1 MRFSGDRLLLQRYA
15 AFMTQSAYPVTVS
28 GNISAEAAMEAVPLR
43 RIVVASFIGTA
54 VEFYDFYIYAT
65 ATALVLGPLMFPAAS
80 PAAQLLNAFAT
91 FAIAFIARPIGAA
104 LFGHFGDRIGR
115 KSTLVAS
122 LLIMGISTALV
133 GLLPGHDRIGALAPA
148 LLCLLR
154 FGQGIG
160 LGGEWGGAAL
170 LAMENAPEGKRAWY
184 GMFPQLGAP
193 IGFIAANGLFL
204 ILALT
209 LSDEAFRSWG
219 WRVPFLLSLLL
230 VILGLYVR
238 LKLTETPAFR
248 RVLERKEPVAVPF
261 RAVLIGHGRATV
273 LGMLSMVCCYAL
285 FYLCTVFILG
295 YGTTVLHYSRPV
307 FLGLQCVAIA
317 FMVVGAPLAALLADR
332 YGRRPVLMAVMGLA
346 GVLGCLLGPALGSG
360 RVEAVFLFLCAGLM
374 TTGML
379 LGPMGA
385 LLPELFPVK
394 LRYTGASLS
403 FSLGGIVGASL
414 APYIAQRLSD
424 LGGLHWVGYY
434 LTAAALIS
442 MIAVALMPETKDA
455 PER

>member
-1 MRFSGDRLLLQRYA
+1 
-15 AFMTQSAYPVTVS
+15 MTQSAYPLTES
-28 GNISAEAAMEAVPLR
+28 GNINAEASAETVPMR
-43 RIVVASFIGTA
+43 RIMMAGMIGTA
-54 VEFYDFYIYAT
+54 VEFYDFYIYST
-65 ATALVLGPLMFPAAS
+65 ATALVLGPLMFPEAS

-91 FAIAFIARPIGAA
+91 FSIAFIARPIGAV

-122 LLIMGISTALV
+122 LLIMGISTTLV

-154 FGQGIG
+154 FGQGLG
-160 LGGEWGGAAL
+160 LGGEWGGTVL

-204 ILALT
+204 IMVLT
-209 LSDEAFRSWG
+209 LSDDAFRSWG
-219 WRVPFLLSLLL
+219 WRIPFLLSLLL
-230 VILGLYVR
+230 VIFGLYVR
-238 LKLTETPAFR
+238 LRLTETPAFR
-248 RVLERKEPVAVPF
+248 RVLERQEAVAVPF
-261 RAVLIGHGRATV
+261 SAVLTGHARATL
-273 LGMLSMVCCYAL
+273 LGMFSMVCCYAL
-285 FYLCTVFILG
+285 FFLCTVFILG

-307 FLGLQCVAIA
+307 FLSLQCAAVI
-317 FMVVGAPLAALLADR
+317 FMMVGEPLAAFLADR
-332 YGRRPVLMAVMGLA
+332 HGRRPVLMAVMGLA
-346 GVLGCLLGPALGSG
+346 AVLGFLLGPALASG
-360 RVEAVFLFLCAGLM
+360 RIETVFLFLCAGM
-374 TTGML
+374 MIAGML